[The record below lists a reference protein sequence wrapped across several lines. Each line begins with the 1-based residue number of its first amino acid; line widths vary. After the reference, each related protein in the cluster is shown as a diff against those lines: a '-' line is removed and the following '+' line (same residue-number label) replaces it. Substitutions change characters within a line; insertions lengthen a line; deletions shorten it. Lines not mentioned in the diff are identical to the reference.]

1 MSEINVK
8 KVIEKY
14 TEEEYL
20 DKAQLLYRETNI
32 EAWKAVQEYRK
43 GKSIKVPLY
52 DKEGKNFWFIITE
65 NIREALEYIDESGQ
79 MSLLENIDAKI
90 KSQVVHDFLIDES
103 FSSSVIE
110 GAFSTKKRTNE
121 IIKNK
126 LDPKNL
132 SEQMILNNYHAL
144 IYILDNIDD
153 PLSEKILL
161 DVYEIITK
169 NTLGDDCITEKY
181 RTDIVYVTD
190 IYHGEPIYIAP
201 NHNKI
206 QPMMDDL
213 FKFISDVGDI
223 HPIIKACIIHFYFVY
238 VHPFFDGNG
247 RTARVIS
254 FMYLIQNGYNF
265 FKFYSVSNMIKN
277 SRSKYYASIKQTEDY
292 DNDLTYFIYYMVEMY
307 ANSINEVLG
316 RFVKVMNRNL
326 IDKYL
331 DNSGLKLS
339 NRQNKVIDALL
350 KEDGSNF
357 ISISEYQKRY
367 KTSYETARSDLL
379 QLHDLGLL
387 NKVKK
392 GKKHFYSIINTE
404 QIAKLEK

>member
-32 EAWKAVQEYRK
+32 ETWKAVQEYRK
-43 GKSIKVPLY
+43 DKSIKVPLF

-144 IYILDNIDD
+144 TYILDNIDD

-161 DVYEIITK
+161 DIYKIITK
-169 NTLGDDCITEKY
+169 NTLRDDCITEKY
-181 RTDIVYVTD
+181 RTDIVHVTD
-190 IYHGEPIYIAP
+190 IYHGEPIYTAP
-201 NHNKI
+201 THDKI

-404 QIAKLEK
+404 QVAKLEE